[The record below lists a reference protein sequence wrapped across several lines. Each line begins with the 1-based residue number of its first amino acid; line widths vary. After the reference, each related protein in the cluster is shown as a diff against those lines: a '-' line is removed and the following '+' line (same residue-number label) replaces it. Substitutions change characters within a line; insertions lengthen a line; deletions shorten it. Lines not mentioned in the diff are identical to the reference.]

1 MHLHEPEGDEFD
13 RDTSLAAAKEAA
25 SIIKLWIRQLKT
37 DETNANSI
45 SRGPRNG
52 NGTGNGHGNGH
63 GNTTVK
69 PTSRNKHGVAGPYVL
84 VPWFWTANRLI
95 RSAKVMRKMGLDA
108 EAGGLEMD
116 AGLVIQGL
124 RDQGV
129 LYPMATES
137 TEMGRGS

>member
-1 MHLHEPEGDEFD
+1 MHLHEPEGDEYD

-45 SRGPRNG
+45 SKDPRNG
-52 NGTGNGHGNGH
+52 NGNGHVNA
-63 GNTTVK
+63 K

-95 RSAKVMRKMGLDA
+95 RSAKVLRKMGLDA
-108 EAGGLEMD
+108 EASGLEMD

-137 TEMGRGS
+137 ADMMERGS